1 MAYRLK
7 KLLGIWWLAGCAI
20 FLWGQVVYAQDI
32 TLQASVDRTRVEVG
46 KVIQLT
52 VAVQA
57 DQMSGLPAPEV
68 PTPDGLQV
76 VGSTSSSSTSI
87 RIVNGSMTT
96 TRTITYVFSYRAR
109 KEGSLV
115 LGPAQITHNGKRIRS
130 AAVRVEVVKNSG
142 RPQTRAA
149 PSSGQSINRSEIR
162 EIEENIFLQAIPDK
176 QVVYVGEQVGI
187 TYKLFTRYD
196 LRNVQYGHVP
206 TFTGFWTET
215 VFDAQRLNMQ
225 RETVDGRVFNV
236 ALLKKLALFPTT
248 AGKHS
253 LEQLEVVTEIV
264 SARRSRGL
272 FDFDPFGSF
281 DPSGTRKVT
290 IRSGDLSIEV
300 KALPSG
306 APRGFS
312 GAVGQF
318 SIRAEA
324 TPTTVMAGDPI
335 AVVVVLKGMGNLHA
349 IAEPTRPE
357 DERFRF
363 YDPKSNLQ
371 TQKKGGLLVGQKT
384 FEYVVIPQRAGQT
397 VLPPFSLAYFD
408 PQNARYQVT
417 KTAPF
422 ALWVTPGEQAPEPVA
437 GLRGE
442 EVRAL
447 GEDIRYIKPDR
458 TQLVDQSALLYQR
471 GGFWLLQLVP
481 LLGAVGAYA
490 YRRHR
495 ERLEGDVA
503 YARRRRSRSE
513 AHKRLSKAKR
523 LMNAGDGAAFHGEI
537 HRSLAQFLADRTNR
551 SAAALTVDQAGAVL
565 SEHSV
570 ADDVITRVQR
580 VFSQCDRARFAPGR
594 VSTEQMQVLCAQTE
608 ALIGALEKSI

>member
-1 MAYRLK
+1 MRGEEASRQKAEDRRQNMAYRLK
-7 KLLGIWWLAGCAI
+7 KSQGNWWLAGCAI

-46 KVIQLT
+46 EVIQLT

-87 RIVNGSMTT
+87 RILNGSMTT

-248 AGKHS
+248 AGKHT

-264 SARRSRGL
+264 SARRPRGL
-272 FDFDPFGSF
+272 FDFDPF
-281 DPSGTRKVT
+281 GTRKVT
-290 IRSGDLSIEV
+290 IRSGDVSIEV

-324 TPTTVMAGDPI
+324 
-335 AVVVVLKGMGNLHA
+335 
-349 IAEPTRPE
+349 
-357 DERFRF
+357 RFRF

-371 TQKKGGLLVGQKT
+371 TEKKGGLLVGQKT

-417 KTAPF
+417 KTAPI

-513 AHKRLSKAKR
+513 AHNRLSKAKR

-551 SAAALTVDQAGAVL
+551 SAAGLTVDQAVAVL